1 VGCFWL
7 NNVTEYYYKMLSNSL
22 FLRIRVYLDGAA
34 SFFPII
40 CGDVLTLNLNYEAF
54 ADRGRDSVARDT
66 QVGSHVCPLDAVQ
79 EQRLPIV

>member
-1 VGCFWL
+1 MDRVLLQNVIKFCFY
-7 NNVTEYYYKMLSNSL
+7 VFVSC
-22 FLRIRVYLDGAA
+22 VYIDGAA
-34 SFFPII
+34 PFYPII

-79 EQRLPIV
+79 EQRLPLV